1 MNQTTINQ
9 VARQA
14 AERIFGS
21 SMLPVEQEDQGCFL
35 AIEQI
40 YNLLR
45 HRDRLQVLTGE
56 SRVDATNSILDG
68 RRDLGYATRNHAR
81 FPINFVTDQALDN
94 IWEHG
99 QMNGK
104 LGTVEHVVPNS
115 IALRST
121 MNDFNAEASLVEFA
135 AVFMTRAVV
144 CLVSKQEDQKL
155 GSLGLAKDHPDPSV
169 TFKRYDLAEIKPKV
183 CKFTTYGFEQK
194 LVRDADAAKQNGMTK
209 EQWKSTVV
217 E

>member
-1 MNQTTINQ
+1 MNQTTVNQ
-9 VARQA
+9 VARRA

-21 SMLPVEQEDQGCFL
+21 GMLPVEQEDQGCFL

-45 HRDRLQVLTGE
+45 HRDRLQVLTGK
-56 SRVDATNSILDG
+56 SRIDATNSILDG

-81 FPINFVTDQALDN
+81 FPVNFVTDLALDN

-121 MNDFNAEASLVEFA
+121 MNDFNAEVSLVEFA

-144 CLVSKQEDQKL
+144 CLVSKREDKKL
-155 GSLGLAKDHPDPSV
+155 GSIGLAKDHPDPSA
-169 TFKRYDLAEIKPKV
+169 TFKRYDLAKIEPKV
-183 CKFTTYGFEQK
+183 CKFATYGFEQK
-194 LVRDADAAKQNGMTK
+194 LVRDAAIAKQNGMTK
-209 EQWKSTVV
+209 KQWKSTVV